1 MSGSIVALTGATG
14 FIGKYLL
21 GELALRGYQ
30 VRVLLRSPTA
40 LPPGCQH
47 AVIGDLARPI
57 NMNAALSGVDTVIHS
72 AGIAP
77 SMTGAPAED
86 FRRLDTGATAALA
99 LAAQRAGVR
108 RFIFMSSLRAAADA
122 SAVAMLTENSEP
134 KPTDAYG
141 RSKLAAEREL
151 AKLDL
156 DWVALRLA
164 LVIGPGAKGNLARLI
179 ELARSP
185 YPLPFGALRAKR
197 SLLSIANLSAA
208 VECLIVAKEPLR
220 RPLIVADPDAL
231 TVPEMVTAMR
241 RGCCA
246 SAFGS
251 AVMRNSTGGLPNHWS
266 ENRPHCCA
274 WVGFHRRRHPRRSP
288 PLRRTTTHDA
298 KHRFALS
305 HSHSG
310 PHFPALTRASEGA
323 SLIPT
328 IDNAAPNCAR
338 PGGCV
343 RRCDELNTLSH
354 ARWLAWCF
362 LAFRF
367 WRILLRSNQAQQTRG
382 RQSRTEMGKGLL
394 RLKRPP

>member
-141 RSKLAAEREL
+141 RSKLAAEQEL

-164 LVIGPGAKGNLARLI
+164 LVIGPGVKGNLARLI

-208 VECLIVAKEPLR
+208 AECLIVAKEPLR
-220 RPLIVADPDAL
+220 RPLIVADPGPL

-241 RGCCA
+241 A
-246 SAFGS
+246 
-251 AVMRNSTGGLPNHWS
+251 GLG
-266 ENRPHCCA
+266 R
-274 WVGFHRRRHPRRSP
+274 
-288 PLRRTTTHDA
+288 
-298 KHRFALS
+298 
-305 HSHSG
+305 
-310 PHFPALTRASEGA
+310 
-323 SLIPT
+323 
-328 IDNAAPNCAR
+328 R
-338 PGGCV
+338 PGLIDVPERALRFGFRLGGHAELY
-343 RRCDELNTLSH
+343 RR
-354 ARWLAWCF
+354 LAEP
-362 LAFRF
+362 LVGDPAA
-367 WRILLRSNQAQQTRG
+367 LLR
-382 RQSRTEMGKGLL
+382 MGWVPRMTTSAALAAATQNYEA
-394 RLKRPP
+394 

>member
-1 MSGSIVALTGATG
+1 MTGPTVALTGATG

-30 VRVLLRSPTA
+30 VRVLLRSPAA

-57 NMNAALSGVDTVIHS
+57 NMNAALAGVDTVIHS

-99 LAAQRAGVR
+99 LAARRAGVR

-122 SAVAMLTENSEP
+122 SAGEMLTENSEP

-141 RSKLAAEREL
+141 RSKLAAEQEL

-164 LVIGPGAKGNLARLI
+164 LVVGPGVKGNMARLI
-179 ELARSP
+179 QLARSP
-185 YPLPFGALRAKR
+185 YRLPFGALRAKR

-208 VECLIVAKEPLR
+208 VESLIAAREPLR
-220 RPLIVADPDAL
+220 RPLIVADPVPL

-241 RGCCA
+241 A
-246 SAFGS
+246 
-251 AVMRNSTGGLPNHWS
+251 GLG
-266 ENRPHCCA
+266 R
-274 WVGFHRRRHPRRSP
+274 
-288 PLRRTTTHDA
+288 
-298 KHRFALS
+298 
-305 HSHSG
+305 
-310 PHFPALTRASEGA
+310 
-323 SLIPT
+323 
-328 IDNAAPNCAR
+328 R
-338 PGGCV
+338 PGLIDVPETVLRFGFRLAGHAELY
-343 RRCDELNTLSH
+343 RR
-354 ARWLAWCF
+354 LAEP
-362 LAFRF
+362 LVADPAE
-367 WRILLRSNQAQQTRG
+367 LLRIGWVPRLGTSVALAAATRNYDA
-382 RQSRTEMGKGLL
+382 
-394 RLKRPP
+394 

>member
-220 RPLIVADPDAL
+220 RPLIVADPGPL

-241 RGCCA
+241 A
-246 SAFGS
+246 
-251 AVMRNSTGGLPNHWS
+251 GLG
-266 ENRPHCCA
+266 R
-274 WVGFHRRRHPRRSP
+274 
-288 PLRRTTTHDA
+288 
-298 KHRFALS
+298 
-305 HSHSG
+305 
-310 PHFPALTRASEGA
+310 
-323 SLIPT
+323 
-328 IDNAAPNCAR
+328 R
-338 PGGCV
+338 PGLIAVPERVLRFGFRLGGHAELY
-343 RRCDELNTLSH
+343 RR
-354 ARWLAWCF
+354 LAEP
-362 LAFRF
+362 LVGEPAA
-367 WRILLRSNQAQQTRG
+367 LLR
-382 RQSRTEMGKGLL
+382 MGWV
-394 RLKRPP
+394 PPTATSAALAAATQNYDA